1 MVQEAQGTEKPCR
14 APRNEFFLGRD
25 SWNEQYY
32 SLRSYKW
39 GYNFSWHHT
48 IFCATPTVLQ
58 HFCVTDSQTAIQDLL
73 FRDICFRIL
82 ALETDSKNPKN
93 RADDRKKKSRQPQRT
108 KNQFFLNSS
117 VAQHPMACVHRPPKN
132 FGGQPPHRSQF
143 CFFLR
148 LKQFSV
154 RSQLSNFWEVAH
166 SLYWPPSFFGTRK
179 NSNTSLLRAQGT
191 RVSFPHA
198 TPAIH
203 A

>member
-143 CFFLR
+143 CFFFAPETVFSTLSTLKFLR
-148 LKQFSV
+148 GGSQFILTTLIF
-154 RSQLSNFWEVAH
+154 RH
-166 SLYWPPSFFGTRK
+166 SKKFEHLPFAGSGYSR
-179 NSNTSLLRAQGT
+179 
-191 RVSFPHA
+191 
-198 TPAIH
+198 
-203 A
+203 